1 MIMDNIKRILVASRM
16 TKFDRKAVHYGVSL
30 AKKYG
35 AELYLIHVLHDPF
48 GIEGWNLP
56 MPSLE
61 ADYRR
66 EIQKAKKGLDEM
78 VAHERAEGLG
88 VKEIV
93 GEGDPTHVILKT
105 VQEERI
111 DLLIMMA
118 HEEGKIEHFLWGRS
132 NDEIIRKMP
141 CSVLLIKKEIKFY

>member
-1 MIMDNIKRILVASRM
+1 MIMDDIKKILVASRM

-30 AKKYG
+30 AKMYD

-56 MPSLE
+56 MPSLD

-78 VAHERAEGLG
+78 VARERAQGIG
-88 VKEIV
+88 VKELV
-93 GEGDPTHVILKT
+93 REGEPTDVILKT
-105 VQEERI
+105 VREEHI

-118 HEEGKIEHFLWGRS
+118 HEEGKLEHFLWGRS
-132 NDEIIRKMP
+132 NDEIIRSMP
-141 CSVLLIKKEIKFY
+141 CSVLLIKKEVKFY

>member
-1 MIMDNIKRILVASRM
+1 MNMDDIKRILVASRM

-30 AKKYG
+30 AKMYG

-61 ADYRR
+61 ADYQK

-78 VAHERAEGLG
+78 VTRERAQGLG
-88 VKEIV
+88 VKELV
-93 GEGDPTHVILKT
+93 REGDPTDLILKT
-105 VQEERI
+105 VREEHI

-132 NDEIIRKMP
+132 NNEIIRNMP
-141 CSVLLIKKEIKFY
+141 CSILLIKKEVKFY

>member
-1 MIMDNIKRILVASRM
+1 MNMDDIKRILVASRM

-30 AKKYG
+30 AKMYG

-61 ADYRR
+61 ADYQK

-78 VAHERAEGLG
+78 VTRERAQGLG
-88 VKEIV
+88 VKELV
-93 GEGDPTHVILKT
+93 REGDPTDVILKT
-105 VQEERI
+105 VREEHI

-132 NDEIIRKMP
+132 NNEIIRNMP
-141 CSVLLIKKEIKFY
+141 CSVLLIKKEVKFY

>member
-1 MIMDNIKRILVASRM
+1 MDDIKKILVASRM

-30 AKKYG
+30 AKMYG

-61 ADYRR
+61 ADYQK

-78 VAHERAEGLG
+78 VTRERAQGLG
-88 VKEIV
+88 VKELV
-93 GEGDPTHVILKT
+93 REGDPTDVILKT
-105 VQEERI
+105 VREEHI

-132 NDEIIRKMP
+132 NNEILRNMP
-141 CSVLLIKKEIKFY
+141 CSVLLIKKEVKFY

>member
-1 MIMDNIKRILVASRM
+1 MIMDDIKKTLVASRM
-16 TKFDRKAVHYGVSL
+16 TKFDRKAVHNGVSL
-30 AKKYG
+30 AKMYG

-56 MPSLE
+56 MPSLD

-78 VAHERAEGLG
+78 VARERAQGLG
-88 VKEIV
+88 VKELV
-93 GEGDPTHVILKT
+93 GEGEPTDVILKT
-105 VQEERI
+105 VREERI

-118 HEEGKIEHFLWGRS
+118 HEEGKLEHFLWGRS
-132 NDEIIRKMP
+132 TDEIIRNMP
-141 CSVLLIKKEIKFY
+141 CSVLLIKKEVKFC